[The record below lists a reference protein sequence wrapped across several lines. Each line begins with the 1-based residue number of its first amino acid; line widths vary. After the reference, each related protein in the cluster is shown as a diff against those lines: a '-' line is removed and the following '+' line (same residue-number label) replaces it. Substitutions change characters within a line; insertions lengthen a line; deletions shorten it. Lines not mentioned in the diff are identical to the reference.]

1 MEQLKS
7 LKYCWSQTCFI
18 LYKEVLNK
26 GIVDKNYKELKQLLE
41 DLQGQFM
48 DYQSKNKKDAD
59 ASVDPDIV
67 KNITKVAK

>member
-1 MEQLKS
+1 

-41 DLQGQFM
+41 NLQGQFM
-48 DYQSKNKKDAD
+48 DYQSKNKKDTD
-59 ASVDPDIV
+59 APVDPDIV
-67 KNITKVAK
+67 KNISKVAK